1 MKKNFKRHLRI
12 YLKNNHP
19 AYIVDENADD
29 YVFHRTSHNK
39 RISGKKTFEIKNNP
53 IRNNYL
59 PMFIAKNKQIDK
71 KNKFSILELKIKKGI
86 DISYPFIDSELN
98 KKTPAGQTNKGHP
111 TTARSKTI
119 KSNKK

>member
-1 MKKNFKRHLRI
+1 MKKNFKRHFRI

-19 AYIVDENADD
+19 AYIVDENAGN

-59 PMFIAKNKQIDK
+59 PM
-71 KNKFSILELKIKKGI
+71 
-86 DISYPFIDSELN
+86 Y
-98 KKTPAGQTNKGHP
+98 
-111 TTARSKTI
+111 
-119 KSNKK
+119 

>member
-1 MKKNFKRHLRI
+1 MCLRI
-12 YLKNNHP
+12 GQFSSFLS
-19 AYIVDENADD
+19 YIVDENADD

-39 RISGKKTFEIKNNP
+39 RISGKKTFEIKN
-53 IRNNYL
+53 L

-71 KNKFSILELKIKKGI
+71 KNKFSISELKIKKGI
-86 DISYPFIDSELN
+86 DISYPFIDFELN